1 MEVEFFGCIDVVM
14 HCDEDVNVTL
24 RDVPFVP
31 GIPFDLCSFS
41 VIHEENVI
49 TLDHAGAPILDGRVL
64 FRKE

>member
-31 GIPFDLCSFS
+31 GIPFDLCR
-41 VIHEENVI
+41 
-49 TLDHAGAPILDGRVL
+49 LA
-64 FRKE
+64 